1 MAVTASRTF
10 AKVKSSAMRPRQP
23 EVPNLMGE
31 VAMWRY
37 SRPRELESRKFGD
50 GPGRGNC
57 GKCARRASNEE
68 RRAGA
73 NRAGDLR
80 NRGGRPAGRA
90 QGRFP
95 APGAAP

>member
-1 MAVTASRTF
+1 MGCCALVLTCSAIAVTASRTF

-23 EVPNLMGE
+23 DVPNLMGE

-57 GKCARRASNEE
+57 GKCAGRRAMRKGGQGRIVAVTCGTLPE
-68 RRAGA
+68 
-73 NRAGDLR
+73 
-80 NRGGRPAGRA
+80 GRPYA
-90 QGRFP
+90 
-95 APGAAP
+95 